1 MSTGIAKQTGHGG
14 LTRRQAAREF
24 RAADR
29 KLRKAAR
36 TYASWALNID
46 SSEDHEGA
54 DAAADALAEAA
65 IDFSLAAARYADVA
79 A

>member
-1 MSTGIAKQTGHGG
+1 MSSGIAKREGDNGIS
-14 LTRRQAAREF
+14 RRQAAREF
-24 RAADR
+24 RAAER

-36 TYASWALNID
+36 IYAGWAMNID

-54 DAAADALAEAA
+54 DSAADSLAEAA